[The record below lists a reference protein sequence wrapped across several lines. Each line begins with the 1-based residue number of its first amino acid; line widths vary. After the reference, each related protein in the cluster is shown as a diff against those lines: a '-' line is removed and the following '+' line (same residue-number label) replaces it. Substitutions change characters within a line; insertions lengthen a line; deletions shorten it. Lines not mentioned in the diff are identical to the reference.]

1 MGGQDAAKVI
11 LILNVAT
18 PKGTVTHDL
27 PLQIGLVN
35 HSVPQIE
42 AGDAAYNRALEL
54 AAEILPN
61 GPVGVKMAKIAI
73 NKGMDV
79 SLNISKYI
87 IVQKIQLWFP
97 EKIVYF
103 FGVKNS

>member
-1 MGGQDAAKVI
+1 M
-11 LILNVAT
+11 
-18 PKGTVTHDL
+18 
-27 PLQIGLVN
+27 QIGLVN

-61 GPVGVKMAKIAI
+61 GPVGVKMAKVAI

-87 IVQKIQLWFP
+87 IVQKFNFDFP
-97 EKIVYF
+97 RKLSIFWGEKL
-103 FGVKNS
+103 VKILGFCQN